1 MDNQQLW
8 LQIIITAMIRTLT
21 TLCLDVIP
29 NQSIT
34 FYLDYPD
41 YTGKIQ
47 HGCEFQLTDLNNN
60 TNINRI
66 ELNQLTVPNSQM
78 ECTLNGDPNDK
89 DFRILISSYT
99 GYSGGR

>member
-1 MDNQQLW
+1 MAPNYYNGNDSDSDNFMFGL
-8 LQIIITAMIRTLT
+8 
-21 TLCLDVIP
+21 IP

-66 ELNQLTVPNSQM
+66 ELNQLTVPNFKWNAHLMVIQM
-78 ECTLNGDPNDK
+78 TRTLE
-89 DFRILISSYT
+89 F
-99 GYSGGR
+99 